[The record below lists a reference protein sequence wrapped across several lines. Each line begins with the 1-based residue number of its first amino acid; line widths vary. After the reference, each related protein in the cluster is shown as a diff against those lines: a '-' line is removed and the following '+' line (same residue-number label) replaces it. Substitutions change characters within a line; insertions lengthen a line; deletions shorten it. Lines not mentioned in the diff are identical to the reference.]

1 MSKTKSQDEKIIA
14 LCDEFCPLAK
24 AQQDICETVEADD
37 EKDLRLKPILAR
49 MEEIEAEIFDLPP
62 PRSFA
67 AMRALGRAIAAD
79 CPDSF
84 ADAAQISA
92 GQINHKLAAVLLHG
106 LAA

>member
-1 MSKTKSQDEKIIA
+1 
-14 LCDEFCPLAK
+14 
-24 AQQDICETVEADD
+24 
-37 EKDLRLKPILAR
+37 
-49 MEEIEAEIFDLPP
+49 
-62 PRSFA
+62 
-67 AMRALGRAIAAD
+67 MRALGRAIAAD